1 MPYLISVC
9 SIIRIQGFILV
20 GDPNLTRE
28 VWCLVAMLIINM
40 YLFVQGF
47 RVLILA
53 CSTLRF
59 KERESLACH
68 F

>member
-1 MPYLISVC
+1 
-9 SIIRIQGFILV
+9 
-20 GDPNLTRE
+20 
-28 VWCLVAMLIINM
+28 MLIINM